1 MRRWKAFNVKHQQE
15 VVTLTHSSLTEKK
28 NNKKV
33 TETLVTRTENSINV
47 YKFFQLSGEYD
58 VSVVL
63 LTELMLWK
71 RTLN

>member
-1 MRRWKAFNVKHQQE
+1 MSRWKAFNVKHQQE
-15 VVTLTHSSLTEKK
+15 VLTLTHSSLTEKK